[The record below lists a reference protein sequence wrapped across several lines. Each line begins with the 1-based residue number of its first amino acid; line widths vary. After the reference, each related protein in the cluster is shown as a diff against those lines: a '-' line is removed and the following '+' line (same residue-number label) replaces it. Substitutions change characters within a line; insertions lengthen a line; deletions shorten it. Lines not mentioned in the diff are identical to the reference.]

1 MFRQFI
7 YLSINFTSPE
17 INDHEINNH
26 LNLQWLWEDS
36 NSWLLRSKL
45 KTWLVEL
52 ILKITTQSIF
62 GLEIY

>member
-1 MFRQFI
+1 MFFRFI

-17 INDHEINNH
+17 INYYEIDDH
-26 LNLQWLWEDS
+26 LNLQWLWENF

-45 KTWLVEL
+45 KAWLVEL

-62 GLEIY
+62 RLEIY